1 MQTTALIVCVRGTNN
16 IAVSAL
22 EEVIALRRDLNDEF
36 STTMVKVA
44 MLLVPRTYT
53 MSAVVCTNLC
63 LY

>member
-1 MQTTALIVCVRGTNN
+1 MQTTALIVYVRGTNN

-44 MLLVPRTYT
+44 MGVGGGIHPRK
-53 MSAVVCTNLC
+53 VV
-63 LY
+63 